1 MKIYKTLLS
10 SLALALACAGCRD
23 DIANVPTHF
32 EAAAVDRTMSITV
45 APPWYNVWWVWGCI
59 AILAAGIV
67 VALCLWWYQ
76 ARASRASLRRIQA
89 EKDAQARLN
98 DVNMK
103 FFANLSHE
111 FRTPL
116 TMIAGPVSELAQSK
130 NLGEEDRAMLDIIRF
145 NTARMLKLINQM
157 LDFNRLENDTLKL
170 QVCPGDMAKSVNTVL
185 AMYLGGIRTRNIT
198 LHTEGLEQPLP
209 AVFDADKID
218 KIVSNVMS
226 NAWRFTPKD
235 GDIFVR
241 LDVAAGLIIIQ
252 ITNTGSTIPSD
263 KLESIFERYNQVDNH
278 YKYGTGI
285 GLYFARELARL
296 HHGDLRAENLNND
309 TWVRF
314 TLTVPIADVYSEA
327 EHTDSTNLNPLVQ
340 DVADIE
346 MAKDRDSKDSENVD
360 AAAPR
365 LLVVDD
371 DPGAVDYLT
380 HLFKKSYQV
389 DAVFSGEDGLKKL
402 EENTY
407 DAIISDV
414 SMPQMD
420 GYEFCARVKENP
432 QSCHVPVTLLTAKAL
447 RDEKIKGMHAGA
459 EGYVTKPFDPEYLL
473 ALVGSQVENRQ
484 KVRSSLQQAT
494 TTDEVQEQLSKRDKA
509 FMDELYTLMEK
520 NISDSELDITDIS
533 TAMRVSRSKL
543 FYMVKGL
550 TGETPSAFFKR
561 YKLNRGA
568 ELLRTGDYN
577 ISEVAD
583 RVGFSSLTLFSR
595 NFKQQFGLTPSE
607 YLKS

>member
-1 MKIYKTLLS
+1 MPNLKLS
-10 SLALALACAGCRD
+10 ALFLVLACAGCKD
-23 DIANVPTHF
+23 DIASLPAHYD
-32 EAAAVDRTMSITV
+32 AAAVDSTLSVTV

-59 AILAAGIV
+59 AILVVGIV
-67 VALCLWWYQ
+67 VSLFLWWIQ
-76 ARASRASLRRIQA
+76 ARNTRASLRRMQA
-89 EKDAQARLN
+89 EKEAQERLN

-116 TMIAGPVSELAQSK
+116 TMIAGPVAQLAQSK
-130 NLGEEDRAMLDIIRF
+130 NLDTDDRAMLDIIRF

-157 LDFNRLENDTLKL
+157 LDFNRLENDTLRL
-170 QVCPGDMAKSVNTVL
+170 QVCPGDVAKGVKTVL
-185 AMYLGGIRTRNIT
+185 AMYLGGIRTRHIT

-209 AVFDADKID
+209 AVFDADKLD

-241 LDVAAGLIIIQ
+241 LDVAGGWIMIQ
-252 ITNTGSTIPSD
+252 ITNTGSTIPAD

-296 HHGDLRAENLNND
+296 HRGDLRAENLNND

-314 TLTVPIADVYSEA
+314 TLTLPATDVYSDE
-327 EHTDSTNLNPLVQ
+327 ERIDSTNLNPLVQ

-346 MAKDRDSKDSENVD
+346 MAKDRDSKADDTAD
-360 AAAPR
+360 ASMPR

-380 HLFKKSYQV
+380 RLFKKTYQV
-389 DAVFSGEDGLKKL
+389 DAVFSGEDGLKKI
-402 EENTY
+402 EENSY

-420 GYEFCARVKENP
+420 GYEFCAKVKENP

-447 RDEKIKGMHAGA
+447 SQEKIKGIRAGA
-459 EGYVTKPFDPEYLL
+459 EGYVTKPFEPEYLM
-473 ALVGSQVENRQ
+473 ALVASQIENRQ
-484 KVRSSLQQAT
+484 NMRTALQQAT
-494 TTDEVQEQLSKRDKA
+494 TTDKVQEKLSKRDKA
-509 FMDELYTLMEK
+509 FMDELYALMEK
-520 NISDSELDITDIS
+520 NLADSELDITGIS
-533 TAMRVSRSKL
+533 DAMRVSRSKL

-550 TGETPSAFFKR
+550 TGETPAAFFKR

-568 ELLRTGDYN
+568 ELLRTGEYN
-577 ISEVAD
+577 ISEVTY

-595 NFKQQFGLTPSE
+595 NFKQQFGVTPSE
-607 YLKS
+607 YMKN

>member
-1 MKIYKTLLS
+1 MLTPKYSLSLL
-10 SLALALACAGCRD
+10 AVAFAGCKD
-23 DIANVPTHF
+23 DIASLPTHF
-32 EAAAVDRTMSITV
+32 DAAAVDRTMSVTV

-59 AILAAGIV
+59 AILVTGIV
-67 VALCLWWYQ
+67 VVLCLWLVQ
-76 ARASRASLRRIQA
+76 ARAARASLRRMQA

-116 TMIAGPVSELAQSK
+116 TMIAGPVSQLTQSTS
-130 NLGEEDRAMLDIIRF
+130 LSEDDRAMLDIIRF

-157 LDFNRLENDTLKL
+157 LDFNRLENDTLRL
-170 QVCPGDMAKSVNTVL
+170 QVCPGDMTKSMKTVL

-209 AVFDADKID
+209 AVFDADKLD

-241 LDVAAGLIIIQ
+241 LDVAGGMIMIQ
-252 ITNTGSTIPSD
+252 ITNTGSTIPAD

-309 TWVRF
+309 SWVRF
-314 TLTVPIADVYSEA
+314 TLTLPASDIYSDE
-327 EHTDSTNLNPLVQ
+327 ERIDSTNLNPLVQ

-346 MAKDRDSKDSENVD
+346 IAKDRDSKGAENAD
-360 AAAPR
+360 TTAPR

-371 DPGAVDYLT
+371 DPGAVDYLA
-380 HLFKKSYQV
+380 HLFKKAYQV
-389 DAVFSGEDGLKKL
+389 DTVFSGEDGLKKI

-420 GYEFCARVKENP
+420 GYEFCAKVKENP
-432 QSCHVPVTLLTAKAL
+432 QSSHVPVTLLTAKSL
-447 RDEKIKGMHAGA
+447 SQEKIRGIRAGA
-459 EGYVTKPFDPEYLL
+459 EGYVTKPFEPDYLM
-473 ALVGSQVENRQ
+473 ALVASQIENRQ
-484 KVRSSLQQAT
+484 NMRTALQQAT
-494 TTDEVQEQLSKRDKA
+494 TTDKVQGKLSKRDKA
-509 FMDELYTLMEK
+509 FMDELYALMEK
-520 NISDSELDITDIS
+520 NLSDSELDITDIA

-577 ISEVAD
+577 ISEVTY

-595 NFKQQFGLTPSE
+595 NFKQQFGVTPSE
-607 YLKS
+607 YLKN